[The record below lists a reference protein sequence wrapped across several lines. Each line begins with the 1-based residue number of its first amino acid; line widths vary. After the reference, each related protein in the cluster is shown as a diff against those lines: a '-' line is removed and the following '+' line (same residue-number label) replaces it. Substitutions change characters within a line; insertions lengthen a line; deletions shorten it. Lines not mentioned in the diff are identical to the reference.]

1 MKSYTLTWKVK
12 NFDVNK
18 QAIID
23 YDVLTYRGPMIRKLK
38 KKCNT
43 KEEFKE
49 ALTRDFMWQYWSRAE
64 YELVLVR
71 STNRLY
77 LKPWVGCK
85 YPEEVT
91 IEVTDDVFWQGFAE
105 SSLINWWGN
114 EAKIDVW
121 QQLAFKLDDITNIL
135 WHTRLPYER
144 DHQKFHED

>member
-1 MKSYTLTWKVK
+1 MRPYNLTWKVK
-12 NFDVNK
+12 NFDINK

-38 KKCNT
+38 KTCNT
-43 KEEFKE
+43 KVEFKE
-49 ALTRDFMWQYWSRAE
+49 ALTREFMWQYWSRAE

-71 STNRLY
+71 SANRLY

-85 YPEEVT
+85 YPEEAT
-91 IEVTDDVFWQGFAE
+91 IEVTDDTFWQGFAE
-105 SSLINWWGN
+105 SSIINWWGN

-121 QQLAFKLDDITNIL
+121 QQLEFKLDDITDIL